1 MRLRCEETH
10 FQFVKKGIADFCRRS
25 GKTKLN
31 HFRSDMC
38 VNENT
43 YREASV
49 ELSAK
54 GGQTRR
60 RAKRNL
66 FVKEVH
72 GLL

>member
-1 MRLRCEETH
+1 MR
-10 FQFVKKGIADFCRRS
+10 
-25 GKTKLN
+25 
-31 HFRSDMC
+31 

-54 GGQTRR
+54 GGQMRR

-66 FVKEVH
+66 FVKEVR